1 MTFLIKFYN
10 IKILK
15 LRRDKLTTQN
25 TEQKMKEIFVVDG
38 NLEIHPV
45 QVPVSEWEHPSGYFT
60 AQIGGQPIIAHRGSW
75 NKFTTYSGFE
85 TKQEAEEFKVTLEDY
100 EARKVRVL
108 RRVIDALRVEEANI
122 KKQMRME
129 YSPPEEF
136 SKVTRQF
143 KSRFFSALR
152 TLGLSYD
159 DFQKVMVECEKKERE
174 KTGKEYTTASWQ
186 LFWAMGMVGDELSG
200 N

>member
-1 MTFLIKFYN
+1 MTETK
-10 IKILK
+10 
-15 LRRDKLTTQN
+15 TTGK
-25 TEQKMKEIFVVDG
+25 TMKEIFVVDG
-38 NLEIHPV
+38 GLDINPV
-45 QVPVSEWEHPSGYFT
+45 QISLSDWKHPSGYFR
-60 AQIGGQPIIAHRGSW
+60 AQIGSQPIIALRGGW
-75 NKFTTYSGFE
+75 NKVTTYAGFG
-85 TKQEAEEFKVTLEDY
+85 TRREAEEFKAALEDY

-108 RRVIDALRVEEANI
+108 RKVIDILRVQETNI
-122 KKQMRME
+122 TNQMITR
-129 YSPPEEF
+129 YYPPEEF

-152 TLGLSYD
+152 TLGLLYD
-159 DFQKVMVECEKKERE
+159 DFRKAMVEYEAKERA